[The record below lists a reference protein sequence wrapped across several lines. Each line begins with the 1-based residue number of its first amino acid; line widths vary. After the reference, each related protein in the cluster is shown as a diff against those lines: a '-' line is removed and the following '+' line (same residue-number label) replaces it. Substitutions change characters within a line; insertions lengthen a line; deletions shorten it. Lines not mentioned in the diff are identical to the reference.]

1 MGRGGG
7 WGGGGGCFLWGW
19 GGVGKIMLE
28 FGLVILKCLQDIQV
42 EMLGDR
48 CENGVR

>member
-1 MGRGGG
+1 MKRESSFG
-7 WGGGGGCFLWGW
+7 FLWGW

-28 FGLVILKCLQDIQV
+28 LGLVILRRLQDIQV
-42 EMLGDR
+42 AMLGNR